1 MELFAALPQQLLEQV
16 LPLYRDT
23 LFAYSIAGAMTLA
36 ALLLLFWTIVKH
48 LFQMS
53 ALRGSTDALQSSA
66 QLVSQAAINVRGT
79 SDQQAFT
86 AKYEAIDTRL
96 SRDLPFAGGIAEA
109 WRQFK
114 QGLQVVPERISLTP
128 VEPRVYFGR
137 VRRMGGE
144 LDFAAT
150 MFVAV
155 GLLATF
161 LGLVAALG
169 FAADG
174 MRAGDSLSMQTAV
187 RDLLAASASKFVTSV
202 AGIGLSIFLRLAD
215 RIMEGRFIRALSE
228 LINRLD
234 CSVRTIP
241 GLGID
246 DLGLP
251 PRPAVT
257 VAQLHG

>member
-1 MELFAALPQQLLEQV
+1 MEWLATLPQQLLEHV

-23 LFAYSIAGAMTLA
+23 TFAYAVAGGM
-36 ALLLLFWTIVKH
+36 ALVASVLLFWSILQH
-48 LFQMS
+48 AFQMS
-53 ALRGSTDALQSSA
+53 ALRQSVKALQSSA
-66 QLVSQAAINVRGT
+66 RLVSQATVHIRGT
-79 SDQQAFT
+79 SDQQTFT
-86 AKYEAIDTRL
+86 ANFEVIDARL
-96 SRDLPFAGGIAEA
+96 SRDLPFSGGIAEA

-128 VEPRVYFGR
+128 VEPYLYFGR

-174 MRAGDSLSMQTAV
+174 MRAGDSLSMQSAV

-202 AGIGLSIFLRLAD
+202 AGIGLSILLRLSD
-215 RIMEGRFIRALSE
+215 RIMEGRFIRVLNE

-234 CSVRTIP
+234 CSVRTVP
-241 GLGID
+241 GLGLD
-246 DLGLP
+246 DLTTP
-251 PRPAVT
+251 PRPALT
-257 VAQLHG
+257 VSQFHG